1 MLHDTTPSIEQAARR
16 PEKVSLFQMADVL
29 DTEAQ
34 AARSVVAAW
43 ERDHPHDLMPE
54 DDPRLC
60 RARALEAAYLTIG
73 LMSLEE
79 EASRDFIRT
88 ITKSPDARLLI
99 GMLTRAPRKP
109 AEQEPEAEA
118 A

>member
-1 MLHDTTPSIEQAARR
+1 MS
-16 PEKVSLFQMADVL
+16 KVSLFEMAEAL
-29 DTEAQ
+29 DAEAL
-34 AARSVVAAW
+34 AARHVVKAW
-43 ERDHPHDLMPE
+43 EREHPHDLMPE

-88 ITKSPDARLLI
+88 ITKSFDARLLI
-99 GMLTRAPRKP
+99 GMMTRAPRKP
-109 AEQEPEAEA
+109 AVEPEGEDEA